1 VILETDQALLAVT
14 KTRVLGNA
22 AVAVTFDPPARP
34 WIQALKTPAVNFFLF
49 DIREN
54 AHRRDVMYEQVRDEE
69 GRVVGHRPP
78 APRYDLHY
86 TVSVWGAPIAMEHRI
101 LALVLR
107 CFGGLGVIP
116 RELLPEPLA
125 KSDFEVHLTTAAG
138 MKRSMFLNLAGEVKV
153 GFELTATVAMPAPDL
168 PAAPGVSQVQVGVAP
183 PTANGAPAP
192 VKPPEAKAGAA
203 NAEAPKPDAPKPEAA
218 KPDAPKPDAQK
229 PEAQKP
235 EAPKPDAPKPEA
247 RKPEAAKP
255 EAAKPE
261 AQQPGTP
268 KPETPRPEAA
278 KPEAAKPA
286 APAPEAAKP
295 AGSKP
300 ESAPG
305 DTAQTSPAPA
315 ESGPATPAAAG

>member
-54 AHRRDVMYEQVRDEE
+54 THRRDVMYEQVRDEE

-107 CFGGLGVIP
+107 CFGGLGMIP

-125 KSDFEVHLTTAAG
+125 NSPLEVHLTTAAG
-138 MKRSMFLNLAGEVKV
+138 MKRSMFLNLAGEVKL

-168 PAAPGVSQVQVGVAP
+168 PAAPSVNQVQVGVAP

-192 VKPPEAKAGAA
+192 VKPPEAKPVAVNGQAA
-203 NAEAPKPDAPKPEAA
+203 NAQAADAGAPKAEAAKPEAA
-218 KPDAPKPDAQK
+218 KP
-229 PEAQKP
+229 ESQKP
-235 EAPKPDAPKPEA
+235 EAPKPDTPKPEAAKPEAAKPEAAKPEA

-261 AQQPGTP
+261 AAAPEAP
-268 KPETPRPEAA
+268 KPEAA
-278 KPEAAKPA
+278 KPE
-286 APAPEAAKP
+286 
-295 AGSKP
+295 
-300 ESAPG
+300 SAPSE
-305 DTAQTSPAPA
+305 TAPTSPAPA
-315 ESGPATPAAAG
+315 ETGPASPAAAG